1 MTWLVILGSINN
13 RRDNWAD
20 DLLDDQA
27 DDRTD
32 DRADNRAV
40 KITIDLNEKK
50 LHLFKRKKDGND
62 KKLRLFK
69 KRVCDIFYFTKVK
82 TLPM

>member
-1 MTWLVILGSINN
+1 MTWLIVLGSINN
-13 RRDNWAD
+13 RKDNWAD

-27 DDRTD
+27 DDRTDDWADDRAD

-50 LHLFKRKKDGND
+50 LYLFKRKKRW
-62 KKLRLFK
+62 K
-69 KRVCDIFYFTKVK
+69 
-82 TLPM
+82 